1 MSVLS
6 FRSLLLAGAA
16 FCVAVAPL
24 QAQVRKL
31 QTRDVTRLSQL
42 QVTEY
47 LKHND
52 TIYIPIG
59 SVETSGTRPS
69 NVDWVHAVGYCTAA
83 AEETDSLFM
92 PGLTW
97 SYPGTTMNGSS
108 TINITP
114 TQGIDFLRA
123 TCLSLLRQ
131 GFRRQII
138 LSVGHGPAMLTA
150 GLVAREFFDEYRV
163 PIIFIDMG
171 PTLTRLNVPAEA
183 RNRVDYGLFALAEHL
198 IDLPLKGDNG
208 PSTDTT
214 PIPENAGL
222 QALGRLGYSGS
233 DRMGS
238 WVADPRA
245 HGGGGGGRGGDAG
258 DGAASG
264 GRGAGAGKGGGA
276 GAKGK
281 GGRGGGGG
289 EAALPATAEEREAWA
304 KEGIAQVHAIVK
316 LAKFDEVMVALRQH
330 DEFTNKVIGPK
341 FENILPPKGR

>member
-1 MSVLS
+1 MKFMSGIS
-6 FRSLLLAGAA
+6 FRSLFLVGTA
-16 FCVAVAPL
+16 FCMAVAPL

-47 LKHND
+47 IKHND

-59 SVETSGTRPS
+59 SVETGGYRAS
-69 NVDWVHAVGYCTAA
+69 NVDWVHAAGYCRAA

-92 PGLTW
+92 PGVMW
-97 SYPGTTMNGSS
+97 SYPGTTMNASS

-114 TQGIDFLRA
+114 TQGIEYLRA

-131 GFRRQII
+131 GFRRQI
-138 LSVGHGPAMLTA
+138 LVSVGHGPAMLTA

-163 PIIFIDMG
+163 PIIFIDMA
-171 PTLTRLNVPAEA
+171 PTVARLNVPAAA
-183 RNRVDYGLFALAEHL
+183 RSRVDYGLFALADRL
-198 IDLPLKGDNG
+198 IDQPLKGDYG
-208 PSTDTT
+208 PPTDTS

-222 QALGRLGYSGS
+222 QALSRLGYAGS
-233 DRMGS
+233 DRVGS

-245 HGGGGGGRGGDAG
+245 HGGGGNTKGGGRGKAG
-258 DGAASG
+258 GSS
-264 GRGAGAGKGGGA
+264 KGGGDPVA
-276 GAKGK
+276 FD
-281 GGRGGGGG
+281 
-289 EAALPATAEEREAWA
+289 AAWPATAEEREAWA
-304 KEGIAQVHAIVK
+304 KEGIAQVRAIVK

-341 FENILPPKGR
+341 YENILPPKGR

>member
-1 MSVLS
+1 MKSTSVIS
-6 FRSLLLAGAA
+6 FRSLLLTGAA

-31 QTRDVTRLSQL
+31 QTRDVTRLSQP

-59 SVETSGTRPS
+59 SVETGGTRPS
-69 NVDWVHAVGYCTAA
+69 NVDWVHAVGYCTSA

-92 PGLTW
+92 PGLMW

-138 LSVGHGPAMLTA
+138 ISVGHGPAMLTA

-171 PTLTRLNVPAEA
+171 PTLTRLNVPAEQ

-198 IDLPLKGDNG
+198 IDLPLKGDYG
-208 PSTDTT
+208 PPTDTS

-222 QALGRLGYSGS
+222 QALSRLGYYGS
-233 DRMGS
+233 DRVGS

-245 HGGGGGGRGGDAG
+245 HSGGGRGG
-258 DGAASG
+258 
-264 GRGAGAGKGGGA
+264 RGGGA
-276 GAKGK
+276 IDAGW
-281 GGRGGGGG
+281 
-289 EAALPATAEEREAWA
+289 PATAAEREAWA
-304 KEGIAQVHAIVK
+304 KEGIAQVRAIVK

-330 DEFTNKVIGPK
+330 DEFTNKVIAPK
-341 FENILPPKGR
+341 FENILPPKGK

>member
-1 MSVLS
+1 MKSPSVLS
-6 FRSLLLAGAA
+6 FRALLLAGAA

-31 QTRDVTRLSQL
+31 QTRDLTRLSQL

-47 LKHND
+47 LKRND

-59 SVETSGTRPS
+59 SVETSGMRPS

-92 PGLTW
+92 PGLMW

-138 LSVGHGPAMLTA
+138 VSVGHGPAMLTA

-171 PTLTRLNVPAEA
+171 PTITRLEIPAEK

-198 IDLPLKGDNG
+198 IDLPLKGDYG
-208 PSTDTT
+208 PLTDNT
-214 PIPENAGL
+214 PIPQNEGL
-222 QALGRLGYSGS
+222 LALGRLGYAGS

-245 HGGGGGGRGGDAG
+245 HGGGGGRGGDGEGGGPAG
-258 DGAASG
+258 S
-264 GRGAGAGKGGGA
+264 GKGGG
-276 GAKGK
+276 GGKGKGK
-281 GGRGGGGG
+281 GGGGGRGGG

-304 KEGIAQVHAIVK
+304 REGIAQVREIVK
-316 LAKFDEVMVALRQH
+316 LAKFDQVMVALRQH
-330 DEFTNKVIGPK
+330 DEFTNNVIGPK
-341 FENILPPKGR
+341 YDYILPPKGK